1 MSQSLF
7 SQWSPSPEDTN
18 RGLATP
24 LPESPKREKRKE
36 QVDVV
41 EVSKQLVKPFH
52 VRLWNGAQAAWR
64 ALTINP
70 KVATGSAVVALFL
83 LVAIFGPLFL
93 HGDPN
98 LITHDAKLPPSA
110 AHWLGTTALGQDIFG
125 QLILG
130 TQTSV
135 LWGFFSGILVT
146 LLSIVIGLVGGY
158 FSGAID
164 EIFSFVTN
172 VFLVL
177 PGIPLMLVIASYVPA
192 SALSVSL
199 VVAIT
204 SWAWGARVLRAQTLS
219 LRSREFVT
227 AARSNGESVW
237 RAIFFEIFPNQLSL
251 VAANFVSTMI
261 QVILSFAALQ
271 FLGLGDITQAS
282 WGGMLYWA
290 QSSNALLAG
299 MWWWFV
305 PPGLCIAVLGA
316 GLSLINFGIDEVADP
331 RLRSEPKIKLPKKR
345 RAAETQKAVAS

>member
-1 MSQSLF
+1 MSQSLP
-7 SQWSPSPEDTN
+7 SPWTPSPENTTQ
-18 RGLATP
+18 GFASP
-24 LPESPKREKRKE
+24 VPEQQDGQRRD
-36 QVDVV
+36 DVV
-41 EVSKQLVKPFH
+41 AISRQLAKPFH
-52 VRLWNGAQAAWR
+52 VRLWHAAQAVWR
-64 ALTINP
+64 ALTVNP
-70 KVATGSAVVALFL
+70 KVATGSAIVGFFL

-110 AHWLGTTALGQDIFG
+110 EHWLGTTTLGQDIFG

-146 LLSIVIGLVGGY
+146 LLSIAIGLIGGY
-158 FSGAID
+158 FSGVID

-177 PGIPLMLVIASYVPA
+177 PGIPLMLVFASYIPA
-192 SALSVSL
+192 SALTVAL

-227 AARSNGESVW
+227 AARSNGESTW
-237 RAIFFEIFPNQLSL
+237 RAIFFEIFPNQISL

-290 QSSNALLAG
+290 QSVNALLAG
-299 MWWWFV
+299 MWWWFI

-331 RLRSEPKIKLPKKR
+331 RLRSEPKIKLPAKSK
-345 RAAETQKAVAS
+345 AADTRKAVA